1 MTATSRTPASTK
13 ATPGAGGATGTAASG
28 TDLPKRTSTYGR
40 QMSGVLVA
48 AFALSVVHTIYA
60 RVEGIEDPT
69 FTVDTP
75 LAWGFY
81 AVGFG
86 MAALAR
92 RTQRWA
98 QLTVLAFLAVV
109 LGIAVLYYPTM
120 FRAEQ
125 QTTFGW
131 FENDVYVGLLVT
143 AAYLGVLRLRR
154 TTLVPA

>member
-1 MTATSRTPASTK
+1 MTATPKTST
-13 ATPGAGGATGTAASG
+13 APGTNAAA
-28 TDLPKRTSTYGR
+28 RTSTYGR

-60 RVEGIEDPT
+60 WVAGIEDPT

-86 MAALAR
+86 AAVLAR

-98 QLTVLAFLAVV
+98 QIVLLGYLGVLLAIAFF
-109 LGIAVLYYPTM
+109 YYPTT
-120 FRAEQ
+120 FGPAQ
-125 QTTFGW
+125 QTVFGW
-131 FENDVYVGLLVT
+131 FENDVYVGLLVVAT
-143 AAYLGVLRLRR
+143 YLGVVRLRG
-154 TTLVPA
+154 TTLTPA

>member
-1 MTATSRTPASTK
+1 MTATPMTTART
-13 ATPGAGGATGTAASG
+13 AGVRAG
-28 TDLPKRTSTYGR
+28 TSTYGR
-40 QMSGVLVA
+40 QMSAVLVA

-60 RVEGIEDPT
+60 WMAGIEDPT

-92 RTQRWA
+92 RTERWA
-98 QLTVLAFLAVV
+98 ELTVLGYLVAV
-109 LGIAVLYYPTM
+109 LGIAFFYYPTV
-120 FRAEQ
+120 FGVEQ
-125 QTTFGW
+125 QTVFGW

-143 AAYLGVLRLRR
+143 ATYLGVQRLRR
-154 TTLVPA
+154 TTLTPA